1 MGQFRKIIVDDNIPC
16 DEEGIP
22 LLPMSHNIAEIWPLI
37 LSKALLKVCSFGLSP
52 RSPEIPEFHIVTA
65 LTGWLPEVLN
75 GSCTKTWELLQ
86 GYLSEELFEQ
96 ASPEEEPVAKDKNA
110 KKDKNKKSDKPAA
123 PPARVGTFCLA
134 EIESPEAPIHPC
146 QIVKVRDRPLRPPS
160 PDPEIPAWKL
170 IRPQQDVLEMLAEI
184 EKKQIPNRW
193 CKIRSPFKTEGQ
205 EAEEVEQAPSE
216 CVSVCPSLSTVVNPN
231 DWMRI
236 EDITNDENARIY
248 LFHIPKSSEL
258 KVTSLEKET
267 NFDEFF
273 VDENHES
280 FFYAD
285 MPEEVE
291 DIIVSFQ
298 VLNSK
303 LPPKNESSS
312 SDLNDN
318 EENTDVS
325 LVVPDALCKHKE
337 HIEASVLSSLT
348 IQTFDPRKYVQN
360 YENILVNETFCQGSV
375 RFRLPRGRTLL
386 RFKIKAK
393 FMSAVSIVHSADR
406 YDCGQHVV
414 YGTYSELLT
423 AASADVP
430 FLWQTYAKSILQA
443 TQAVTTSFG
452 DGENYVKYI
461 RRLKKL
467 VGNDKLWEAYRIAF
481 YKFSSSVLKDQA
493 KMEDLGA
500 LRMLFR
506 DFHPNP
512 GPAEFF
518 IDLVPPIPTVPAD
531 DIPKSGGKKGGKKQK
546 YSNPFTQGRFNQRK
560 RR

>member
-75 GSCTKTWELLQ
+75 GSCIKTWELLQ
-86 GYLSEELFEQ
+86 EYLSEELFEQ
-96 ASPEEEPVAKDKNA
+96 SSLVEEQKPVAKEKEAKGD
-110 KKDKNKKSDKPAA
+110 KKDKNKKSEKPAA

-134 EIESPEAPIHPC
+134 EIESPDAPIHPC

-193 CKIRSPFKTEGQ
+193 CMIRSPFKTEGN

-216 CVSVCPSLSTVVNPN
+216 CVSVCQSISTVCNPN

-248 LFHIPKSSEL
+248 LFHIPKSNEL
-258 KVTSLEKET
+258 KVTAHEKTT

-280 FFYAD
+280 FFYTD
-285 MPEEVE
+285 MPEENQ

-312 SDLNDN
+312 SDLNEN
-318 EENTDVS
+318 EENTDISVF
-325 LVVPDALCKHKE
+325 VPDTLVKHKD
-337 HIEASVLSSLT
+337 HIEASMLSSLT
-348 IQTFDPRKYVQN
+348 IQTFDPRKYVQS
-360 YENILVNETFCQGSV
+360 YESILVNETYCQGSV

-393 FMSAVSIVHSADR
+393 FMSTVSIVCSAEI
-406 YDCGQHVV
+406 GAHVH

-430 FLWQTYAKSILQA
+430 ISWQKYAKSILQA
-443 TQAVTTSFG
+443 TQLVTTSFG

-461 RRLKKL
+461 RSLKKL
-467 VGNDKLWEAYRIAF
+467 VGNDKLWEAYRLAF
-481 YKFSSSVLKDQA
+481 YKFSSSVLKDKA
-493 KMEDLGA
+493 VMEDLGA

-518 IDLVPPIPTVPAD
+518 IDLVPPIPTVPSD
-531 DIPKSGGKKGGKKQK
+531 DVPKSGGKKGAKKQK
-546 YSNPFTQGRFNQRK
+546 FSNPFTQGRLND
-560 RR
+560 